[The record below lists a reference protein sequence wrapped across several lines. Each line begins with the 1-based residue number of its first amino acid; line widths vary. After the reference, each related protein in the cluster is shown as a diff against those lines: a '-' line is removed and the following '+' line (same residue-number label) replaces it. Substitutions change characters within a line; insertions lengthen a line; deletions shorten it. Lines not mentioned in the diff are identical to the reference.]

1 MTLAHP
7 KRPTNATRL
16 LPLRRHKNVLL
27 LAAALLMGVAAAW
40 LGHSAVQDRLA
51 QLDEAARHG
60 QEMVEVIVANRDLA
74 KGEVLVSE
82 ALAVRP
88 MPRQYVH
95 AAALPPG
102 SFAQVENAR
111 LQAPL
116 RRGEALLQAHIEGLG
131 QRVFS
136 TIVPKGMRA
145 LTLDVDDISSNA
157 GMLRPG
163 DRVDLIYAARV
174 PAAIGAGP
182 AEEPQVW
189 PLLSNILVMA
199 TGQSVSKQ
207 DAKGG
212 ERRYTN
218 VTLELSPADANRVL
232 LAKSTGEVTAILRH
246 PDDDVRNDAP
256 PLTAAALVPGAAAR
270 RTPSSIP
277 RPPPRLAASIE
288 YVIGGGGASPS
299 RPAPAPRAD
308 TPPESAL
315 AALTTRGDAQ

>member
-7 KRPTNATRL
+7 MRPTTSTRFA
-16 LPLRRHKNVLL
+16 PLRRHKNVLL

-51 QLDEAARHG
+51 QLDEEARHG

-95 AAALPPG
+95 AAALSPG

-182 AEEPQVW
+182 AEEQQVW

-270 RTPSSIP
+270 RPPPSPP
-277 RPPPRLAASIE
+277 RPPPRSAAGIE
-288 YVIGGGGASPS
+288 YVIGGGGASPA

-308 TPPESAL
+308 NPESAL
-315 AALTTRGDAQ
+315 AALATPGDAR